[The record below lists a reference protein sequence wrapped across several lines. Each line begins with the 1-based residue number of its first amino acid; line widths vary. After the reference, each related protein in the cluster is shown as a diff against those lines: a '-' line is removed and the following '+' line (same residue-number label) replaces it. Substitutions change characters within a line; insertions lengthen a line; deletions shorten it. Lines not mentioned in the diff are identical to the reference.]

1 MRYDGTT
8 QTWINLA
15 SIPREAAIGC
25 AALTMTSNIYL
36 IGGQVVSRS
45 NPTGALI
52 QGSAACASDSMLNT
66 VLCYSIEDN
75 EWKTAPH
82 LPYKMIHMGA
92 TQVLYK
98 YMYKT

>member
-1 MRYDGTT
+1 MF
-8 QTWINLA
+8 
-15 SIPREAAIGC
+15 
-25 AALTMTSNIYL
+25 
-36 IGGQVVSRS
+36 
-45 NPTGALI
+45 

-92 TQVLYK
+92 TQVSQLVRK
-98 YMYKT
+98 YMKWTKGQKASVAH